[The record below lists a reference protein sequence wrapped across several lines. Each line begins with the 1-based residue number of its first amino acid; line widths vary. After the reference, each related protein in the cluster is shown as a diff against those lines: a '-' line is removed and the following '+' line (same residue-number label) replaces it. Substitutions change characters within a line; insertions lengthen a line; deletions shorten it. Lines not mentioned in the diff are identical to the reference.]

1 MAGSSENRTVRNY
14 VAYALLLGVLVAVHF
29 ILAANPQA
37 ARSASQAAVFSWQG
51 LGVTAGAGLVGVFCL
66 TLTALPGLWEARIGW
81 GRKVITPI
89 AIGLALG
96 ALEAAT
102 DHVTNW
108 GAQMAADA
116 KVATIHIAWPLS
128 VPIYGGGAVLVS
140 ILYFL
145 TLLPL
150 GVWLVSTLLL
160 RGKALD
166 LVYWLFAVPI
176 AFVEPLTQG
185 DFTAIPK
192 YGAPAAAFAVE
203 DLALNL
209 AQVWVLRRAG
219 FVAAVLV
226 RVAFYAVWHV
236 AWGWWRANG
245 GS

>member
-37 ARSASQAAVFSWQG
+37 AKSAAQAAVFSWKG
-51 LGVTAGAGLVGVFCL
+51 IGVTAAAGLAGVFCL
-66 TLTALPGLWEARIGW
+66 TLSALPGLWESKINLA
-81 GRKVITPI
+81 RKVFVPVL
-89 AIGLALG
+89 IGLALG
-96 ALEAAT
+96 ALQAAT

-108 GAQMAADA
+108 GAAMAKAA
-116 KVATIHIAWPLS
+116 HVATIHIAWPLS
-128 VPIYGGGAVLVS
+128 APIYAGGAVLVS
-140 ILYFL
+140 ILYFM
-145 TLLPL
+145 TLLPVL
-150 GVWLVSTLLL
+150 VWLISTLWL

-166 LVYWLFAVPI
+166 LVYWLFAIPF
-176 AFVEPLTQG
+176 ALVEPLTQG
-185 DFTAIPK
+185 DFTAIAK
-192 YGAPAAAFAVE
+192 GGAPAVAFAIE

-209 AQVWVLRRAG
+209 AQVWILRRAG

-245 GS
+245 GN